1 MMMYFF
7 APHLVKISTDMVVNK
22 IVVRFPPDGS
32 TNQFFLNT
40 QDPSY
45 KKLNLKMEAE
55 KGHFQQTAE
64 GLKRVKAG
72 KTQ

>member
-1 MMMYFF
+1 MLNIF
-7 APHLVKISTDMVVNK
+7 ALHLVKISTDMIVNK
-22 IVVRFPPDGS
+22 IVVRFLPDGS